1 MTRVVHFST
10 KSYHKYLKQKIPT
23 SNYTNWI
30 KSKIE
35 FKLNLKLIS
44 FFSSTCIGLCCL
56 PCCVIHIFK
65 FWLWGIR
72 SVARLHLTLR
82 KFRVAEFETFEGQ
95 ILALYFWESLQ
106 SYRRRLALA
115 EHNNISLMTPHYT
128 TPYGPEF
135 FEKYFSKFSREQ
147 ADICLLPE
155 KSWYKLSW
163 TL

>member
-44 FFSSTCIGLCCL
+44 FFSSNCIGLCCL
-56 PCCVIHIFK
+56 PRCVIHIFK

-72 SVARLHLTLR
+72 SVARVHLTLR

-95 ILALYFWESLQ
+95 ILALYFWESSSL
-106 SYRRRLALA
+106 LAMEAVLVVDIT
-115 EHNNISLMTPHYT
+115 ISLMTP
-128 TPYGPEF
+128 PPG
-135 FEKYFSKFSREQ
+135 Q
-147 ADICLLPE
+147 QI
-155 KSWYKLSW
+155 
-163 TL
+163 